1 MVLFV
6 FFCLLHGWDYI
17 KTMLKFIV
25 IHMHVKMIIDG
36 LRFIVDF
43 IFGSGER
50 GCN

>member
-1 MVLFV
+1 MDLFV

-25 IHMHVKMIIDG
+25 IRMHVKMIIEG
-36 LRFIVDF
+36 SRFIVDF

-50 GCN
+50 GFN